1 MIVIAV
7 DGTAASGKGTVAK
20 KLAAHYRLAHLD
32 SGALYRAV
40 ALSLLRAG
48 QDPADETLAAEAAR
62 SLDAALTEDPA
73 IRTAEVGTAASVVAA
88 IPAVRAALVD
98 RQRQFASKPPAGC
111 AGAIM
116 DGRDIGTVICPDA
129 DVKIF
134 VDAED
139 RVRAHRRFLELQ
151 QKAAPSGECPP
162 DEDAVL
168 DDIRARD
175 LRDKTRSASPLKP
188 ADDAYLLDTSNL
200 SIEATFEAA
209 CDIVDRVLNG

>member
-7 DGTAASGKGTVAK
+7 DGTAASGKGTLAK
-20 KLAAHYRLAHLD
+20 KLARHYRLAHLD

-40 ALSLLRAG
+40 ALSVLRQG
-48 QDPADETLAAEAAR
+48 KDPADEQVAETAAR

-73 IRTAEVGTAASVVAA
+73 IRTAEVGTAASIVAA

-98 RQRQFASKPPAGC
+98 RQRQFASAPPAGC

-116 DGRDIGTVICPDA
+116 DGRDIGTVICPHA

-134 VDAED
+134 VDADDTE
-139 RVRAHRRFLELQ
+139 RARRRFLELQ
-151 QKAAPSGECPP
+151 QKAAPSGEAAP
-162 DEDAVL
+162 DEAAVL